1 MSDVKLDLKFG
12 RSHLLRQVGRQSI
25 WGRRGLLKANA
36 LWLPLSVFL
45 LTDSGRHDP
54 RSPLLLIPIFLCVMS
69 WILVSIL
76 TNDLSDSRI
85 DRASGK
91 ERWIS
96 SIPRAGAVGIIII
109 LLLGGL
115 GLLLAFRSPEGAV
128 WSYAAAIL
136 LGLSYSLRPFH
147 FKGHGI
153 LGVFVYSLSCALAYA
168 LMPGAWLKAGW
179 MALSLAGTVVFL
191 DKWVNLLFHQII
203 DHEADSKGKIR
214 TYAVRAGLDSARRI
228 LCGMEG
234 LASLGML
241 AVLAYI
247 AVHSGDWRVVILSV
261 VGVSF
266 AAAAAFAGL
275 ASKRSKM
282 RTALVSELSWVY
294 LGLTFAVF
302 RVLPLVLLWTLALE
316 SKALWWALGAA
327 LVMLA
332 AESWQSLRYR
342 YG

>member
-1 MSDVKLDLKFG
+1 MNSPG
-12 RSHLLRQVGRQSI
+12 RIWRQVGRQSI

-36 LWLPLSVFL
+36 AWLPLSVFL
-45 LTDSGRHDP
+45 LTDSARIDP
-54 RSPLLLIPIFLCVMS
+54 QRTLWLIPIFLCVMS

-76 TNDLSDSRI
+76 ANDLSDRQT

-96 SIPRAGAVGIIII
+96 SLPMAGAIAILMI
-109 LLLGGL
+109 LLAGSL
-115 GLLLAFRSPEGAV
+115 GLILTFRSPVAVRWVYTGAV
-128 WSYAAAIL
+128 L
-136 LGLSYSLRPFH
+136 TGLSYSLRPFH
-147 FKGHGI
+147 FKGWGVWGI
-153 LGVFVYSLSCALAYA
+153 LVYSLSCALAYA
-168 LMPGAWLKAGW
+168 AIPGVWMKAGPV
-179 MALSLAGTVVFL
+179 ALGLAGAVVFL

-247 AVHSGDWRVVILSV
+247 AVHSGEWRVVILSV

-342 YG
+342 YE